1 MQVAVCVFVFVSLC
15 DWDVCTYRAKLE
27 NDTRVKSSHLARK
40 PIVWLALPQ
49 MGLVLLTHVVLHL
62 QHDDDDDGGKDGD
75 KKCNNIKGKVLRASS
90 LRCQRTRRI
99 QRAQTAPGKR
109 KNLTHRSWEGSL

>member
-49 MGLVLLTHVVLHL
+49 MGLVLLTHIVLHL

-75 KKCNNIKGKVLRASS
+75 KKYNNIKGITCK
-90 LRCQRTRRI
+90 
-99 QRAQTAPGKR
+99 
-109 KNLTHRSWEGSL
+109 